1 MQSCKA
7 ACCSCISA
15 GVATS
20 AAAPPIAMD
29 AMDIVSVGA
38 AIDRSTM
45 AIVSSSA
52 ATDRSATAIAAIRV
66 AIDHSVPD
74 AVLEANQRAERY
86 AMGMNDRESWIAQ
99 NGYTTDRQLFPNGPL
114 RTWRAASGILWNRMW
129 GVHLGLGMALRYV
142 RQQRLEIASSLLQ
155 RLQVETEDRDDDSD
169 DDGEVP
175 RSEAEASEMSEQD
188 VPMEDMPDEPMSDE
202 LESVDG
208 SM

>member
-1 MQSCKA
+1 
-7 ACCSCISA
+7 
-15 GVATS
+15 
-20 AAAPPIAMD
+20 MD
-29 AMDIVSVGA
+29 AMAIVSVGA

-99 NGYTTDRQLFPNGPL
+99 NGYTTNRQLFPNGPL
-114 RTWRAASGILWNRMW
+114 RTWRAASGLLWDRMW
-129 GVHLGLGMALRYV
+129 GVHLGLGQALRYL
-142 RQQRLEIASSLLQ
+142 RQQQLEMARTLLL

-169 DDGEVP
+169 DDGEVSP
-175 RSEAEASEMSEQD
+175 EASETSVLD

-202 LESVDG
+202 LDEVDG
-208 SM
+208 AM

>member
-1 MQSCKA
+1 
-7 ACCSCISA
+7 
-15 GVATS
+15 
-20 AAAPPIAMD
+20 
-29 AMDIVSVGA
+29 
-38 AIDRSTM
+38 M

-114 RTWRAASGILWNRMW
+114 RTWRVASGILWNRMW

-169 DDGEVP
+169 DDVEEVP
-175 RSEAEASEMSEQD
+175 RSEAEASELSEPD
-188 VPMEDMPDEPMSDE
+188 VPMEDFPDEPMSDE
-202 LESVDG
+202 LASVDE

>member
-1 MQSCKA
+1 
-7 ACCSCISA
+7 
-15 GVATS
+15 
-20 AAAPPIAMD
+20 MD

-114 RTWRAASGILWNRMW
+114 RTWRAASGLLWNRMW
-129 GVHLGLGMALRYV
+129 GVHLGLGMVLRYV
-142 RQQRLEIASSLLQ
+142 RQQRLEIATSLLQ
-155 RLQVETEDRDDDSD
+155 RLQVETEDRDDSD
-169 DDGEVP
+169 DDVEEFSE
-175 RSEAEASEMSEQD
+175 RSEPD
-188 VPMEDMPDEPMSDE
+188 VPMEDDEAMSDE
-202 LESVDG
+202 LASVDG